1 MRNRPADRS
10 IPNGT
15 RGFDLKDKA
24 HWRSDIDALMF
35 PMWDH
40 GAACAVHR
48 GAFRTL
54 LGFDPTANDCF
65 AYFEKFEWAFR
76 SAAGIKIAR
85 NCVPGGM
92 NLHLTSRDIARNLIE
107 LKPVK
112 GGEK

>member
-1 MRNRPADRS
+1 VN
-10 IPNGT
+10 
-15 RGFDLKDKA
+15 DKA
-24 HWRSDIDALMF
+24 YWRSDIDALIF
-35 PMWDH
+35 RMWDR

-54 LGFDPTANDCF
+54 LGFDPTANDCL

-85 NCVPGGM
+85 NYVPGGM
-92 NLHLTSRDIARNLIE
+92 NIHLTSRDIARNLLE